1 MKTKISEIKKIIREQ
16 LEHNLYEVI
25 FKIVNDIEYNKTDII
40 NEIRAIKN
48 VTVVSIAEAT
58 QNDYEE
64 VTYIKV
70 KFYSLIDPIQ
80 MLKNIKSAAM
90 GNPINKSYEVGDIE
104 GLKDIM
110 YYKNTLKRVE

>member
-1 MKTKISEIKKIIREQ
+1 MKIKIGDIKKIVQEQ

-48 VTVVSIAEAT
+48 VTVVSITDSA

-64 VTYIKV
+64 ITYIKV
-70 KFYSLIDPIQ
+70 KFYSLIDPIK

-90 GNPINKSYEVGDIE
+90 GRPISKSYEIGDIE
-104 GLKDIM
+104 GLKDII
-110 YYKNTLKRVE
+110 YYKNTLRRVY